1 MLNCKLILFFS
12 LTLLSKISLNA
23 QEKDLIRKDKSA
35 CLKAKTIAEKAYS
48 LWDKGDIVESE
59 KLYYE
64 SLNTYPTIFFFHLV
78 SKKMKMGDIS
88 GAKKESDTLISR
100 VLKMNNIMTYNPNR
114 GSFQYTTSNDL
125 IEDILIK
132 RAESNFLD
140 GNISSSLIDLK
151 SIKNTIK
158 WTKEYYGLLGEVA
171 ILTGDFSTAQ
181 NCIDTLFVMYKGRKL
196 LLDMQLTPVYLSA
209 KLSLAKNDNEKCIQF
224 ATELEESDKGLNTA
238 WRSVARLM
246 NAEANINLGNVEK
259 AKFYYEA
266 AIKHIVLT
274 RNSPDATYVG
284 GQIAI
289 YEKDYKYAIDRFNTY
304 LGYKSGYLKNGT
316 VYGKQR
322 IYTKRAE
329 AYAGLKNYTQAK
341 KDYEAALIFYPGY
354 EPAVNG
360 LAKLEGKIETERITD
375 KTPPVVS
382 ISEPTNMRGLKI
394 VVTGKDVLIK
404 GMAID
409 PSGLKS
415 VSINGNNVYAQED
428 GNFWGTVMLT
438 EGNNHIK
445 IIATDKAGN
454 SSEQLFEIE
463 KSITPISTKSDIV
476 PVETKDGKNFAVFI
490 ASQNYE
496 DHAIPSLENPIIDA
510 VKLKLTLKSAYNF
523 SEDNIISLYNPSTND
538 FKKKFIE
545 LNEMIRPED
554 NLIIFYAG
562 HGIWVDKEKKGYWL
576 LTDAKRNDVNS
587 WLPNK
592 LVLEMIASLP
602 ARHTLL
608 ITDACFSG
616 SVFKTRSIGTDAP
629 PAVREMSE
637 KISRVAI
644 TSGNDTE
651 VPDQSVFMKYLIKA
665 LNENKEKYLT
675 AQKMFITQIIE
686 AVMTES
692 KTEPR
697 YGTLE
702 LAGHVGGDFIFTKK

>member
-1 MLNCKLILFFS
+1 MNCKKI
-12 LTLLSKISLNA
+12 LTLLLVLISIFDLNA
-23 QEKDLIRKDKSA
+23 QDKEKTKKDKA
-35 CLKAKTIAEKAYS
+35 DFDEAIKIANKADKI
-48 LWDKGDIVESE
+48 WDKGDISDAE
-59 KLYYE
+59 KMYYL
-64 SLNTYPTIFFFHLV
+64 SLNTYPTEYFFRLV
-78 SKKMKMGDIS
+78 SKKIKMGDIG
-88 GAKKESDTLISR
+88 GAMKASDTLINR
-100 VLKMNNIMTYNPNR
+100 VMKMDQLLKYDPKK
-114 GSFQYTTSNDL
+114 YTIRYFTTNDFIDFIL
-125 IEDILIK
+125 KQRARENFTDGDINSSLKDILSIHDK
-132 RAESNFLD
+132 ANLT
-140 GNISSSLIDLK
+140 IDD
-151 SIKNTIK
+151 
-158 WTKEYYGLLGEVA
+158 YGFLGEVA
-171 ILTGDFSTAQ
+171 IMAGDFNTAQ
-181 NCIDTLFVMYKGRKL
+181 SSIDTLYAMYRGKRLVMDL
-196 LLDMQLTPVYLSA
+196 QLIPLYLSA
-209 KLSLAKNDNEKCIQF
+209 KLSLAKGENEKCIKF
-224 ATELEESDKGLNTA
+224 ALELEEKDKGLNTS
-238 WRSVARLM
+238 WKGIARLM
-246 NAEANINLGNVEK
+246 LAEAYINIGNVEK
-259 AKFYYEA
+259 AKIYYEA
-266 AIKHIVLT
+266 AIKHIAFT
-274 RNSPDATYVG
+274 RNSPDVSYVG

-289 YEKDYKYAIDRFNTY
+289 HEKNYTYAIDRFNAN
-304 LGYKSGYLKNGT
+304 LNYKSGYLKNGT

-329 AYAGLKNYTQAK
+329 AYVGLKNYLQAK
-341 KDYEAALIFYPGY
+341 QDFESALIYYSGY
-354 EPAVNG
+354 EPAVIG
-360 LAKLEGKIETERITD
+360 LAKLEGLIETERITD
-375 KTPPVVS
+375 KTPPVIS
-382 ISEPTNMRGLKI
+382 LSEPTNMRGLKI
-394 VVTGKDVLIK
+394 VVSGKDVLIK
-404 GMAID
+404 GTALD

-415 VSINGNNVYAQED
+415 VNINGNIIYSQED
-428 GNFWGTVMLT
+428 GNFWGSVMLLD
-438 EGNNHIK
+438 GNNKIK
-445 IIATDKAGN
+445 IVATDKAGN
-454 SSEQLFEIE
+454 SAEQLYEIE
-463 KSITPISTKSDIV
+463 KTASPISTKSDIV
-476 PVETKDGKNFAVFI
+476 PVEIKDGKDYAVFI

-496 DHAIPSLENPIIDA
+496 DQSIPSLENPIIDA

-523 SEDNIISLYNPSTND
+523 SDDNIISLYNPSTND
-538 FKKKFIE
+538 FKKKFVE

-592 LVLEMIASLP
+592 LVLDMIAKLP

-616 SVFKTRSIGTDAP
+616 SVFKTRSIGADAP

-702 LAGHVGGDFIFTKK
+702 LAGHVGGDFIFIKK